1 MAGVSA
7 VAVAGVLVEF
17 GPAVREGFEGGAAAA
32 VGAEEDVVVGAPLG
46 VGRGLVAE
54 GVEVEDGAKFS
65 PGALLGFFDAFEAVA
80 VGFGEGLL
88 DGVADAPEGEWVF
101 ARELV
106 EGLGDVE
113 DQVDDPG
120 FGFLASEVVYS
131 DTPVHR
137 FQVRALPPKE
147 REMDVEDYARVLE
160 AIAHPVRLT
169 ILEVLREQPTL
180 ALAEIRKEVSE
191 RYMETDHRNVEFHL
205 TKMQFCGVVRLG
217 VEGGRK
223 MATLLVDVT
232 MPRVKK
238 L

>member
-1 MAGVSA
+1 VAGVSA

-113 DQVDDPG
+113 DQVDD
-120 FGFLASEVVYS
+120 
-131 DTPVHR
+131 TPVHR